1 MQLLINY
8 GSMIAFV
15 ILSLGIIL
23 QIRKIYLIRNAQSI
37 AVWEVILRF
46 LASSL
51 LLVKFF
57 GTRDLYLIIGQGIF
71 TAIYLYYCML
81 VFKYKCCRVII
92 KPNLDPSDS

>member
-8 GSMIAFV
+8 GSMIAFA
-15 ILSLGIIL
+15 ILSLGIVL
-23 QIRKIYLIRNAQSI
+23 QIRKIYLIKNAQSI

-57 GTRDLYLIIGQGIF
+57 GTYDLYLIIGQGIF
-71 TAIYLYYCML
+71 TAIYLYYFVL
-81 VFKYKCCRVII
+81 VFKYKHIGVITDS
-92 KPNLDPSDS
+92 NLNPPD